1 MMIRALPLLPLA
13 VMALCLAGRAGGP
26 RGNDGSYPTAQP
38 VAEQPGPAQG
48 QALPAAAKKTPGA
61 QASETNG
68 TAPLSSPL
76 SPPDSAGRPP
86 GVAIVFSCVLQVEES
101 EAAAKT
107 LIARA
112 ESLGG
117 WFTRRSKSA
126 IELRIPAAGAD
137 SFIAGLA
144 AIGAPL
150 DRNLSTESLEG
161 QRAELASRLRARRAM
176 LQDYYAM
183 LKESGDSTV
192 FTIQSEIVNL
202 QTEIEETAGQIGKL
216 EERMAFANV
225 TVSFRFF
232 ERGAPLTTGQSRFR
246 WLNRLDLPTLMRRY
260 EYVDP

>member
-1 MMIRALPLLPLA
+1 MPSHRLSFFAILALLLS
-13 VMALCLAGRAGGP
+13 AGAGVP
-26 RGNDGSYPTAQP
+26 RGNDGSYPTAQT
-38 VAEQPGPAQG
+38 GPAH
-48 QALPAAAKKTPGA
+48 AAPA
-61 QASETNG
+61 QAPDG
-68 TAPLSSPL
+68 AAPL

-101 EAAAKT
+101 EAAAKN

-112 ESLGG
+112 DSLGG
-117 WFTRRSKSA
+117 WFTRRSKAA
-126 IELRIPAAGAD
+126 IELRIPAARAD

-144 AIGAPL
+144 AIGLPL

-161 QRAELASRLRARRAM
+161 QRGELTSRLKARRAM

-202 QTEIEETAGQIGKL
+202 QTEIEQTTGEIGKL

-225 TVSFRFF
+225 TVAFRFF
-232 ERGAPLTTGQSRFR
+232 ERGAPLTTGQSRFL

-260 EYVDP
+260 EYVNP